1 MQKAIGSYLMDYYSQ
16 FKETLFSEDQEY
28 YETLAAEL

>member
-1 MQKAIGSYLMDYYSQ
+1 MPKAICRYLMDYYSH
-16 FKETLFSEDQEY
+16 FKETLFSEDKEY